1 MNILGL
7 EFEEGAEFYAE
18 DGKLRF
24 ESRDN
29 CKSKHVVY
37 VHTVDEEIVY
47 VGETSNTFYQRM
59 YYYCNHK
66 GRTNVRVREYMMDMI
81 GEGREVKTYMYKP
94 EEVLYESVMIN
105 PYVAIE
111 QALIDRIKPILNRKN
126 VHKREER
133 EGKELKK

>member
-7 EFEEGAEFYAE
+7 EFVEGAKFYAE

-29 CKSKHVVY
+29 CKNKHVVY
-37 VHTVDEEIVY
+37 AHTIDEEIVY

-81 GEGREVKTYMYKP
+81 EEGREVKTYMHKP
-94 EEVLYESVMIN
+94 EQILYESVKIN

-111 QALIDRIKPILNRKN
+111 QALIDKIKPILNRKN
-126 VHKREER
+126 VHKGEGEE
-133 EGKELKK
+133 

>member
-7 EFEEGAEFYAE
+7 EFEEGAEFYTE
-18 DGKLRF
+18 DSKLRF
-24 ESRDN
+24 KSGDN

-37 VHTVDEEIVY
+37 VHTVDGEIVY

-94 EEVLYESVMIN
+94 EEVLYESIMIN
-105 PYVAIE
+105 PYVAVE
-111 QALIDRIKPILNRKN
+111 QALIDGIKPILNRKN
-126 VHKREER
+126 VYKREGE